1 MVETEIRERLLENAL
16 IAIKFGCT
24 VDRQPSIKC
33 NNFQFNPTSKLY
45 KIKSKECNVLE
56 TILFD
61 VQNGSGNWVVDVSK
75 ELGINIDDLEKVTI
89 PDSSWKARS

>member
-24 VDRQPSIKC
+24 VDRYPSIKC
-33 NNFQFNPTSKLY
+33 NNFQFNPISKSY

-61 VQNGSGNWVVDVSK
+61 VQDGSGDWVLDVSK
-75 ELGINIDDLEKVTI
+75 ELGINIDDLEKFTM
-89 PDSSWKARS
+89 PDSAWKAR